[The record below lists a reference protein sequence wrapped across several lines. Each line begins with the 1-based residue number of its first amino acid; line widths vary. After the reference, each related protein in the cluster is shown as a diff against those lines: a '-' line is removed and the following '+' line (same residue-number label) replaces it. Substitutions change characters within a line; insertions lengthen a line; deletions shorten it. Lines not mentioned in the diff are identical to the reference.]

1 MAEPL
6 GRRLYRGILKTVAR
20 AWNPSEIREA
30 EVLSRVLTQMQ
41 SAERG
46 MRRLQA
52 ALDRVGPETLV
63 PILRSLQLNSLDQ
76 VDSLDNLE
84 KVVLEIERAAKM

>member
-6 GRRLYRGILKTVAR
+6 GRRLYRGILRTVAR

-30 EVLSRVLTQMQ
+30 DVLGRVLAQMQ

-46 MRRLQA
+46 LRRLK
-52 ALDRVGPETLV
+52 P
-63 PILRSLQLNSLDQ
+63 P
-76 VDSLDNLE
+76 
-84 KVVLEIERAAKM
+84 